1 MQIPRNLYTLPFH
14 PDLHQ
19 DFPKTYEVVEEKTLK
34 SFHLS
39 PKGRNIFCQK

>member
-1 MQIPRNLYTLPFH
+1 MAIPRNRHTLPFR

-39 PKGRNIFCQK
+39 PKGQNIVWQK